1 MNLKELFSLRTVR
14 KKILITSKL
23 AGAVLILS
31 YLFST
36 HVSDDPDVSLLVWF
50 AFTVPLILAVD
61 FLMKWF
67 ISEPLSRLNAAAK
80 KLAELDFSEPCTIS
94 SNDEFGELSDS
105 LGQMSEN
112 LQQALSRLETANIR
126 LEDTNSQLEL
136 ANNQLEDTNAQLE
149 LANNQLED
157 TNSQLELA
165 NNQLED
171 TNSQLEHANS
181 RLAADVTEKQRLLTE
196 RKELTDSLSHEMK
209 TPVGVIR
216 AYAEGIQDEADEE
229 KRQKYAGIII
239 EETERMTGLITTL
252 LDLSAL
258 ETGAS
263 TLRMDVFDFVEF
275 TETAAGRLL
284 SDIPDAHFQLEY
296 ELPEER
302 IYVKTD
308 RKRMEQV
315 LDNLILNARKN
326 VCPGGR
332 LKLSLTC
339 QGDTLRF
346 SVYNQGAPIPEE
358 ILPKIWTKF
367 YRSQDIGYRGSGL
380 GLSIVAQVLS
390 MQDLDYGVKNTPDG
404 VVFYFSIPVTGCTL
418 NLPEKSTPAT
428 SSTGKITAARIP
440 FFKSSEAMLDTYPTS
455 VGPPEQPRSPA
466 SANSANMAVPP
477 FLMSAAPLLKLPGHM
492 IPTDRPQTAQPTSEN
507 TGDGERE
514 MHR

>member
-94 SNDEFGELSDS
+94 SDDEFGELSGS
-105 LGQMSEN
+105 LGQMSDN

-136 ANNQLEDTNAQLE
+136 ANNQLEDTN
-149 LANNQLED
+149 
-157 TNSQLELA
+157 
-165 NNQLED
+165 
-171 TNSQLEHANS
+171 SQLEHANS
-181 RLAADVTEKQRLLTE
+181 RLAADVSEKQRLLTE

-229 KRQKYAGIII
+229 KRQKYAEIII

-284 SDIPDAHFQLEY
+284 SDIPDARFQLEY

-308 RKRMEQV
+308 QKRMEQV

-332 LKLSLTC
+332 LKLSLTR
-339 QGDTLRF
+339 QGDALRF

-390 MQDLDYGVKNTPDG
+390 MQNLDYGVKNTPDG

-418 NLPEKSTPAT
+418 NLSEKSTPAT

-466 SANSANMAVPP
+466 RANSANMAVPP
-477 FLMSAAPLLKLPGHM
+477 FLMSADPLLKLPGHM
-492 IPTDRPQTAQPTSEN
+492 IPTDRPQTAQPTREN

>member
-50 AFTVPLILAVD
+50 AFMVPLILAVD

-105 LGQMSEN
+105 LGQMSDN

-126 LEDTNSQLEL
+126 LEDTNSQLEH
-136 ANNQLEDTNAQLE
+136 ANN
-149 LANNQLED
+149 
-157 TNSQLELA
+157 
-165 NNQLED
+165 
-171 TNSQLEHANS
+171 

-258 ETGAS
+258 ETGAT
-263 TLRMDVFDFVEF
+263 TLHMDVFDFVEF
-275 TETAAGRLL
+275 TETAASRLL
-284 SDIPDAHFQLEY
+284 SDIPDARFQLEY

-332 LKLSLTC
+332 LKLSLTR

-358 ILPKIWTKF
+358 IQPKIWTKF

-404 VVFYFSIPVTGCTL
+404 VVFYFSIPVT
-418 NLPEKSTPAT
+418 
-428 SSTGKITAARIP
+428 
-440 FFKSSEAMLDTYPTS
+440 
-455 VGPPEQPRSPA
+455 
-466 SANSANMAVPP
+466 
-477 FLMSAAPLLKLPGHM
+477 
-492 IPTDRPQTAQPTSEN
+492 
-507 TGDGERE
+507 
-514 MHR
+514 

>member
-50 AFTVPLILAVD
+50 AFMVPLILAVD

-105 LGQMSEN
+105 LGQMSDN

-136 ANNQLEDTNAQLE
+136 ANNQLEDTN
-149 LANNQLED
+149 
-157 TNSQLELA
+157 SQLEYA

-171 TNSQLEHANS
+171 TNSQLEHANN

-258 ETGAS
+258 ETGAT
-263 TLRMDVFDFVEF
+263 TLHMDVFDFVEF

-284 SDIPDAHFQLEY
+284 SDIPDARFQLEY

-332 LKLSLTC
+332 LKLSLTR

-346 SVYNQGAPIPEE
+346 SVYNQGTPIPEE

-390 MQDLDYGVKNTPDG
+390 MQDLDYGVKNSPDG